1 LTEEDRVPE
10 RRLSAL
16 LRTLNSDAILSAAVF
31 LISFLHLI
39 QFCGSLDVR
48 GIADEGYSLDVV
60 QRMFYGELIYKDF
73 FVAQTPLSVII
84 LRYLVFPVFGTT
96 LLAARAS
103 IAFIGGAMAAL
114 TYKMARS
121 LGMHWLLA
129 LYPPFLFVFFGFHN
143 WNNVSHHW
151 FSMLFVLLGIY
162 LLQSNILKPS
172 RAYKLFLSG
181 ICGGLAF
188 LSLQSDGFLFLASIA
203 VFLPLRKM
211 TFWETVRDVFLFGLG
226 IAFSLSVFLIFLFLN
241 ARTFPGYTSYL
252 SLLKTIFYNCMIL
265 PFGEYNRF
273 NALPQ
278 YYYFGNQII
287 ADLFHSMV
295 SPASFKEFL
304 FSLFGLPVAASFG
317 YAPFPALIFSAIY
330 LYPRRNNL
338 NKKTQGLLL
347 LSVICLVFILGAI
360 LTRPDPLR
368 LIFISPVTFA
378 LFFLFLEK
386 GLLISSPPPLARGG
400 IKGGIFSVKLICSLL
415 FFIFGVATIV
425 WGASWAYSLSKYHR
439 IEVKVP
445 RGTIVFSDPIKA
457 AELSSLNRF
466 INSKTKEGDYLYIH
480 GWSPQYYFLLN
491 RRNPTSYDLL
501 IPVLYSH
508 SQIEDAVSQ
517 IEAKKPRYVL
527 YDGKV
532 ESLMQDP
539 AKNTFPTLTPDD
551 LKDNP
556 MVPYIHSHYKP
567 VMSFLSLGLA
577 ILERRSP

>member
-1 LTEEDRVPE
+1 VPE
-10 RRLSAL
+10 RKLPGF
-16 LRTLNSDAILSAAVF
+16 LRTLNSDVILYAAVF

-39 QFCGSLDVR
+39 QFWGSLDVR
-48 GIADEGYSLDVV
+48 GIADEGFSLDIV
-60 QRMFYGELIYKDF
+60 QRMYYGELIYKDY
-73 FVAQTPLSVII
+73 FVTQTPLSFII
-84 LRYLVFPVFGTT
+84 LRYFVFPVFGMT
-96 LLAARAS
+96 LFAARAS
-103 IAFIGGAMAAL
+103 IAVIGGAMAVL
-114 TYKMARS
+114 TYQMSRS
-121 LGMHWLLA
+121 LGMHRLLA

-151 FSMLFVLLGIY
+151 FSMLFVLIGIY
-162 LLQSNILKPS
+162 LLQGNITKLS
-172 RAYKLFLSG
+172 WAYKIFLSG

-188 LSLQSDGFLFLASIA
+188 LSLQSDGLLFLASIA

-211 TFWETVRDVFLFGLG
+211 KIRETFRDIFLFGLG
-226 IAFSLSVFLIFLFLN
+226 TALAALAFLILFFLH
-241 ARTFPGYTSYL
+241 ARTFPSYTSYP
-252 SLLKTIFYNCMIL
+252 SLLKTIFYDCMIL

-278 YYYFGNQII
+278 YYYFGNKII
-287 ADLFHSMV
+287 ADLFHIIV
-295 SPASFKEFL
+295 SPPSFKEFL

-338 NKKTQGLLL
+338 NEKDQDLLL
-347 LSVICLVFILGAI
+347 LSVTCLVFILGAVF
-360 LTRPDPLR
+360 TRPDPLR
-368 LIFISPVTFA
+368 MFFISPITFA

-386 GLLISSPPPLARGG
+386 GLYLRRTLLLSIARGFS
-400 IKGGIFSVKLICSLL
+400 IFL
-415 FFIFGVATIV
+415 FFIFGVATVV
-425 WGASWAYSLSKYHR
+425 WGASWAYSLSMYPSIK
-439 IEVKVP
+439 VKLP
-445 RGTIVFSDPIKA
+445 RGTIVFYDPIKA
-457 AELSSLNRF
+457 AEFTSLIRF
-466 INSKTKEGDYLYIH
+466 IDSNTKEGDYLYIH

-517 IEAKKPRYVL
+517 METKKPRYVL

-539 AKNTFPTLTPDD
+539 ARNTFPTLTPEDMR
-551 LKDNP
+551 DNP

-567 VMSFLSLGLA
+567 VKSFLSVGLA